1 MSSNQ
6 NKVNV
11 VVTGP
16 EWMGGGVGSIETVIA
31 DLFKTAKSEL
41 CISAYVIGNSSD
53 LIFEWL
59 ENALQRGIKVKMLIN
74 RLDEQPFEVRG
85 RLRNLLINYPH
96 FTLYEFKSTEN
107 VDLHAKVISID
118 RKKALVGSSNLSK
131 RGLISNFEMGLLVE
145 GPVADTITNTLD
157 KLVLKSPRIMANDL

>member
-1 MSSNQ
+1 MSSIQ

-11 VVTGP
+11 VVTGT
-16 EWMGGGVGSIETVIA
+16 EWMGSGVGSIETVIA
-31 DLFKTAKSEL
+31 DLFKTVISEL
-41 CISAYVIGNSSD
+41 YISAYAISNSSD
-53 LIFEWL
+53 LFFEWL
-59 ENALQRGIKVKMLIN
+59 EKALQRGIKVKILIN

-85 RLRNLLINYPH
+85 RLKNLVINYPH
-96 FTLYEFKSTEN
+96 FFLYEFKSIEN
-107 VDLHAKVISID
+107 VDLHAKVIAID

-131 RGLISNFEMGLLVE
+131 RGLISNFEMGLLAE